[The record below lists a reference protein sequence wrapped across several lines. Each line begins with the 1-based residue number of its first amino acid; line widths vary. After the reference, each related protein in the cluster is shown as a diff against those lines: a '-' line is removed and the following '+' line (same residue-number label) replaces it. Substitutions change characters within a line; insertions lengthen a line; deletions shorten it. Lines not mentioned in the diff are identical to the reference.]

1 MDAMNATDND
11 RCTVCRARFRSDDA
25 IGMLADH
32 VVHSRCVP
40 KTPRFTDEELED
52 DEES

>member
-1 MDAMNATDND
+1 MSIPDTDL
-11 RCTVCRARFRSDDA
+11 CTICHARFRRDDA

-32 VVHSRCVP
+32 VVHTRCLP

-52 DEES
+52 DES